1 MATQAQVLAN
11 QANAQHSTGPRTNAG
26 KAKSARNATTHGFTL
41 GVLEVSAEDRAEFE
55 AFEQALI
62 QDMTPKG
69 ALELDTLR
77 EFRDAAW
84 RLRQIRKCAIELFE
98 KYNEDPFTNA
108 EAQAAL
114 RQLTRYRAAAEM
126 SLHRALTTFRD
137 LQTTRLGRMIHL
149 AKSENEAI
157 GPLADSKAFAFMN
170 IEGRQMNRVNR
181 EYFDECH
188 GVKNCV

>member
-11 QANAQHSTGPRTNAG
+11 QANAQHSTGPRTNEG
-26 KAKSARNATTHGFTL
+26 KTKSARNATTHGLTL
-41 GVLEVSAEDRAEFE
+41 GVLQVAAEDRAEWE
-55 AFEQALI
+55 AFEKALI
-62 QDMTPKG
+62 EEMNPKG
-69 ALELDTLR
+69 ALELETMR

-84 RLRQIRKCAIELFE
+84 RLRQIRSCAIELFE
-98 KYNEDPFTNA
+98 KYNEDPFTNS

-126 SLHRALTTFRD
+126 SLHRALNTFRE

-157 GPLADSKAFAFMN
+157 GPLADSRVFAYMN
-170 IEGRQMNRVNR
+170 IEGRQMSRGNR
-181 EYFDECH
+181 ERFDAEHGITEC
-188 GVKNCV
+188 G

>member
-11 QANAQHSTGPRTNAG
+11 QANAQHSTGPRTNEG

-41 GVLEVSAEDRAEFE
+41 SVLQVAADDRAEFE
-55 AFEQALI
+55 VFEQALI
-62 QDMTPKG
+62 EDMNPKG
-69 ALELDTLR
+69 ALELDTMR

-126 SLHRALTTFRD
+126 SLHRALNTFRD
-137 LQTTRLGRMIHL
+137 LQTTRLGRLIHL

-157 GPLADSKAFAFMN
+157 GPLADSRVFAYMN
-170 IEGRQMNRVNR
+170 IEGRQMSRVNR
-181 EYFDECH
+181 ERFDEYH
-188 GVKNCV
+188 GVTNCV

>member
-1 MATQAQVLAN
+1 MATPAQILAN
-11 QANAQHSTGPRTNAG
+11 QANAQQSTGPRTDTG

-41 GVLEVSAEDRAEFE
+41 GVLQVAAEDRAEWE
-55 AFEQALI
+55 AFEKALI
-62 QDMTPKG
+62 EEMNPKG
-69 ALELDTLR
+69 ALELDTMR

-84 RLRQIRKCAIELFE
+84 RLRQIRVCAVELF
-98 KYNEDPFTNA
+98 KQYKEDPFTHP

-126 SLHRALTTFRD
+126 SLHRALNTFRE

-157 GPLADSKAFAFMN
+157 GPLADSKVFARMN
-170 IEGRQMNRVNR
+170 IEGRQMSRVNR
-181 EYFDECH
+181 ERFDAEHGITEC
-188 GVKNCV
+188 G

>member
-1 MATQAQVLAN
+1 MATPAQVLAN
-11 QANAQHSTGPRTNAG
+11 QANAQQSTGPRTAEG
-26 KAKSARNATTHGFTL
+26 KAKSARNATTHGLTL
-41 GVLEVSAEDRAEFE
+41 GVLHVAAEDRAEWNV
-55 AFEQALI
+55 FEQALTEE
-62 QDMTPKG
+62 MNPKG
-69 ALELDTLR
+69 ALELDAMR

-98 KYNEDPFTNA
+98 KHNEDPFTNV

-126 SLHRALTTFRD
+126 SLHRALNTFRD
-137 LQTTRLGRMIHL
+137 LQTTRLGRLIHL

-157 GPLADSKAFAFMN
+157 GPLADSKVFAFMN
-170 IEGRQMNRVNR
+170 IEGRQMNRVQR
-181 EYFDECH
+181 EYFDEVH